1 MSKKT
6 KAELSRIAKRAV
18 RTRIL
23 RVTKK
28 KRIAAGKKAARRRKI
43 TGGHSKKTQALKYE
57 VFSHYSKGRPKCACC
72 REDASLDFLT
82 IDHIKGRKLGKNKVD
97 NRRGAS
103 LYSYLKRNDYPK
115 GYQVLCWNCN
125 AAKFVYLVC
134 PHKRKRH

>member
-1 MSKKT
+1 MYANRKLNPAHKAWKT
-6 KAELSRIAKRAV
+6 RRSPKYKR
-18 RTRIL
+18 
-23 RVTKK
+23 
-28 KRIAAGKKAARRRKI
+28 KKAAEKAKATRHK

-57 VFSHYSKGRPKCACC
+57 VFSHYSKGKPKCACC

-97 NRRGAS
+97 NRRGSS